1 MFRDDE
7 NETEREKRD
16 RGEERVGV
24 VLYLFD

>member
-7 NETEREKRD
+7 KETEREKRD